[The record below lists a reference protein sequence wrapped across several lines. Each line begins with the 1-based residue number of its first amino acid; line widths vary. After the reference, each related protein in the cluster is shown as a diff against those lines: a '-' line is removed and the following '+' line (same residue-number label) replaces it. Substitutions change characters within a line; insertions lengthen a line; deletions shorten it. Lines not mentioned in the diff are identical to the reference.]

1 MTEGLLTAY
10 RGVVCDLDGVVYR
23 GPAAVPGAVA
33 ALTALAIPVVYAT
46 NNASRPPEA
55 VAEHLRELG
64 LAAGPETVVNSS
76 MAGAA
81 ELAASLPAGST
92 VLAVGGAGVALALAE
107 AGLSPVTH
115 AREPVAAVLQGF
127 GPEVRA
133 ADLAEAAYAI
143 AGGARWVATNVDLT
157 LPTDRGIAPGNG
169 SLVRCVELATGQ
181 TPHVVGKPEAPLYLM
196 SCQVLGLDPSQVLA
210 VGDRLETDISGA
222 YAAGMASAL
231 VLTGVHGVRDAA
243 IAPVPERPTFV
254 ISDLG
259 ELASPYAAVTRQ
271 EGGFAC
277 GNTRVRVTG
286 GHLEIDAGANARPI
300 ESVRAGLAA
309 IWSAIDAEADI
320 ELGRALAAYLPD
332 RV

>member
-143 AGGARWVATNVDLT
+143 QGGARWVATNVDLT

-181 TPHVVGKPEAPLYLM
+181 IGLRRADDP
-196 SCQVLGLDPSQVLA
+196 LGLVSVHLPQTTHRDHRIRHGRPPGRFPTA
-210 VGDRLETDISGA
+210 GA